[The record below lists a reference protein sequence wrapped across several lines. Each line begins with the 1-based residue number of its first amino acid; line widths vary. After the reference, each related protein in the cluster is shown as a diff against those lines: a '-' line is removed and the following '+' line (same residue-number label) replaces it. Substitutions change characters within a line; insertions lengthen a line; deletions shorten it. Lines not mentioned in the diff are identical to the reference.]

1 MEIEP
6 AAADPPAPAADPPA
20 ADPPDD
26 AKKPPLKSWRE
37 RRADAFEAE
46 FGGPQNLDGGARWWL
61 SDSEG
66 DDSDSSG
73 SYDSDDFDDESWR
86 GKKKKDAARAAA
98 NAKLEEK
105 VAGAG
110 EEGAA
115 KDAEKA
121 GEDGDGDGDPRKKK
135 KQKKKR
141 VKFSIPDAVDDLND
155 DDGLYGD
162 DLDDLDQKWAD
173 KQRGGRQSDAILSCP
188 GCLEI
193 VTIDCQKHAR
203 SDEQFRAMFVQNCVV
218 TDATTELRGSE
229 GQLDVPDEDGPY
241 HEVKCETCDTLVGVR
256 DREEVYHFFH
266 VFPSHA

>member
-6 AAADPPAPAADPPA
+6 APADPPAAAADPPAAAT
-20 ADPPDD
+20 DD

-46 FGGPQNLDGGARWWL
+46 FGGPQNLDGGAKWWL
-61 SDSEG
+61 SDSDG
-66 DDSDSSG
+66 DDSDAG

-98 NAKLEEK
+98 KAKLEEK
-105 VAGAG
+105 VIAAG

-115 KDAEKA
+115 KDAKEA
-121 GEDGDGDGDPRKKK
+121 GDGDGDGDRRKKK
-135 KQKKKR
+135 TQKKTR

-162 DLDDLDQKWAD
+162 ELDDLDQKWAN

-218 TDATTELRGSE
+218 ADATTEMRGAE
-229 GQLDVPDEDGPY
+229 GLGLDAPDEDGPY
-241 HEVKCETCDTLVGVR
+241 REVKCETCDTLVGVR